1 MLVSVQLHHIKCKSD
16 LGAPSTFLMPDN
28 ASIYPVYSVY
38 SVYHLARVVAYGSDA
53 VTQL

>member
-1 MLVSVQLHHIKCKSD
+1 MSVSVQLHHIKCKSD

-28 ASIYPVYSVY
+28 ASVYPVY